1 MRYLPLSSKD
11 RDSMLGVVGVKS
23 IDDLFKDLP
32 KSQVPDNLPLHQ
44 SEIKVERDLIEI
56 AKENLSYMDVPSFLG
71 AGNYCHHIPASLDY
85 LIQRGEFLT
94 SYTPYQP
101 EISQGTLQAVFEFQT
116 QVALITGMEIANAS
130 MYDGATACSEAI
142 SMAHRINKRSNVLI
156 SGGVH
161 PHYIDVAQT
170 QLKYLGLKMDILEPD
185 LSGLEDF
192 LGRIDNNLSS
202 VIVQNPSFFG
212 NIKDYQL
219 VAETCHAKGVLL
231 IIVVTE
237 PVSLGVIKSP
247 GEMGAD
253 IVVGEGQSLA
263 SPSSFGG
270 PGVGFFASLEKYV
283 RQMPGRLC
291 GQTFDAN
298 GQRGFVLT
306 MSTREQH
313 IRREKATSN
322 ICTNSGLI
330 ALAFSIHLSLL
341 GENGFTRLAEINHL
355 NSVELSRRLKKLDGV
370 KVLNNSFFNEFLVLL
385 PRPASEIINSLADQN
400 ILAGVPVS
408 RFYPKNNQLTNMMLV
423 TTTEINTENDLNL
436 FIDALGREI

>member
-1 MRYLPLSSKD
+1 
-11 RDSMLGVVGVKS
+11 
-23 IDDLFKDLP
+23 
-32 KSQVPDNLPLHQ
+32 
-44 SEIKVERDLIEI
+44 
-56 AKENLSYMDVPSFLG
+56 
-71 AGNYCHHIPASLDY
+71 
-85 LIQRGEFLT
+85 
-94 SYTPYQP
+94 
-101 EISQGTLQAVFEFQT
+101 
-116 QVALITGMEIANAS
+116 MEIANAS

>member
-11 RDSMLGVVGVKS
+11 RESMLSTVGLNS
-23 IDDLFKDLP
+23 IDDLFRDLP
-32 KSQVPDNLPLHQ
+32 KSQVPYNLPKHQ
-44 SEIKVERDLIEI
+44 SEIKVERDLREI

-170 QLKYLGLKMDILEPD
+170 QLKYLGLEMEILEPD
-185 LSGLEDF
+185 ITGLEDV

-212 NIKDYQL
+212 NIRDYQL
-219 VAETCHAKGVLL
+219 VAESCRANGVLL
-231 IIVVTE
+231 IIAVTE

-355 NSVELSRRLKKLDGV
+355 NSVELSGRLKKLDGV
-370 KVLNNSFFNEFLVLL
+370 KVLNNRFFNEFLVFL

-408 RFYPKNNQLTNMMLV
+408 RFYPQNNELKNMMLV
-423 TTTEINTENDLNL
+423 ATTEINTENDLDL
-436 FIDALGREI
+436 FIDALEREI